1 MSFLCLL
8 GVSTLSVCSLCV
20 SAQQRMCERLTRVVD
35 IVAGLPPFQA
45 TFEKAPVSERL
56 VIVMALGPY
65 AQVQSDTSGHVRAQF
80 SKFAAANSA
89 DLLRLSLRCPLP
101 GLMLQAAQLA
111 KTQIEEFILNCHQ
124 AGQKWDCV
132 CLVDEIFDVGASH
145 MSVFDEVPENSV
157 FITQPHLRKDQT
169 RPTNAL
175 PSMLV
180 FPTKHINILEN
191 WRRAFLANMMPFTV
205 QSSSNE
211 ATDSFASV
219 LSNTC
224 AEMGIQVH
232 SVCKDLSSP
241 KDSDALFVFS
251 VCQRA
256 VCVFSVCQRAVCV
269 SARRLCVSF
278 GCQSAVCVFVVCQ
291 RALCVSS
298 VCQRALFVSFVCQ
311 RAVCVFFVSALSV
324 CHLFISSVCLLCVS
338 ALSVCV
344 ICVSACRSTL
354 KIGLRLFGGKI
365 SHQNINSCEN
375 SCVRDGQYCSGE
387 TQHSTA
393 PQHHSTAQHSTTAQ
407 HNTAQHSTAQHST
420 AQHSTAAQHRVCVF
434 VSFVCRLVQSNFVKE
449 EEWGASFQDT
459 MFKIVRTLPQL
470 FNLL

>member
-8 GVSTLSVCSLCV
+8 GVSALSVCSLCV
-20 SAQQRMCERLTRVVD
+20 SAQQRMCEQLTRVVD

-145 MSVFDEVPENSV
+145 MSVFDEVPVNSV

-256 VCVFSVCQRAVCV
+256 VCVFSVCQRPVCV

-278 GCQSAVCVFVVCQ
+278 GC
-291 RALCVSS
+291 SS
-298 VCQRALFVSFVCQ
+298 VCS
-311 RAVCVFFVSALSV
+311 
-324 CHLFISSVCLLCVS
+324 LCVS
-338 ALSVCV
+338 ALCVCHLCVSALCLCPLCVSAPSVCFLCQRSLCV
-344 ICVSACRSTL
+344 ICSSALCVFCVSARVGWGGEVGWQKSCCIRGGGADHCNEAGWQKFCCR
-354 KIGLRLFGGKI
+354 GG
-365 SHQNINSCEN
+365 
-375 SCVRDGQYCSGE
+375 GG
-387 TQHSTA
+387 
-393 PQHHSTAQHSTTAQ
+393 
-407 HNTAQHSTAQHST
+407 
-420 AQHSTAAQHRVCVF
+420 
-434 VSFVCRLVQSNFVKE
+434 
-449 EEWGASFQDT
+449 
-459 MFKIVRTLPQL
+459 
-470 FNLL
+470 